1 MGVWCYK
8 GAVRLVFRQVC
19 LGFVTWNGCLVAQRC
34 WNTGVLVGLSGVCD
48 MKWAYGVTKV
58 LCEWESA
65 FGVNGVMW
73 K

>member
-1 MGVWCYK
+1 MERAYGGTKVLEDWC
-8 GAVRLVFRQVC
+8 
-19 LGFVTWNGCLVAQRC
+19 
-34 WNTGVLVGLSGVCD
+34 LVGLSGVCD